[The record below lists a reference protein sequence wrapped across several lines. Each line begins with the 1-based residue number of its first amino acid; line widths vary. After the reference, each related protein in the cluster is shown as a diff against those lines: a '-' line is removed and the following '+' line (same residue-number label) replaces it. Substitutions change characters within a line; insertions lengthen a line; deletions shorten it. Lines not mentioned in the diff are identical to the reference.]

1 MLIDQ
6 SQKHRYFHFDTVL
19 AYLQLEPW
27 DHSQQPWQ
35 ALSSKLSAITPEAE
49 GRSGMQLGRYE
60 ILDAIGLG
68 ASSTVFKARDTLIG
82 RIVAIKTLQSG
93 LNDPAWRERFMAEAR
108 IVGQLSHP
116 RIVKLHDVGIDETS
130 GAPYLVM
137 EYVIGQTLE
146 QHIAGKKIELQQI
159 YGWGAALARAL
170 AYAHE
175 QGIVHG
181 DVKPANIMINQDG
194 RVMLTDFG
202 IARFAA
208 HISQNSGLRGTPA
221 YLSPE
226 QVEGKSTD
234 GRSDL
239 FSLGIVLYQLAT
251 GRRPFQSDSVQAVCA
266 QILKATITPPTKIN
280 PLLPRALDGILA
292 RCLAR
297 NPEDRYA
304 NGEILSTALES
315 GAREPLVLPRRK
327 PTRNRSITTALRY
340 AGAAG
345 LLLLALFA
353 PIAAGF
359 YRHNLQLPPAPVAMY
374 PAPKPPADLL
384 LLRAAQETLASLPE
398 TTEPAQLPPRRQT
411 GRPKSVRTMK
421 RRLAAAEPNS
431 SVAEAS
437 PEAAPLKPAPELAV
451 QPASS
456 ASAAGIPMTIEISA
470 QSSDGTL
477 AVFADHQL
485 VFSTPLASVAEA
497 VGEPF
502 RAVCTLFP
510 GQHQLS
516 VALYKADN
524 SLRAEKQGWAELHH
538 GDSNLLAIRVV
549 KHSKILLLRGTGLEV
564 TWPTGS
570 TDPKSE
576 HGAKNLSVEA
586 AGVEP

>member
-1 MLIDQ
+1 
-6 SQKHRYFHFDTVL
+6 
-19 AYLQLEPW
+19 
-27 DHSQQPWQ
+27 
-35 ALSSKLSAITPEAE
+35 
-49 GRSGMQLGRYE
+49 MQLGRYE
-60 ILDAIGLG
+60 ILEAIGLG

-137 EYVIGQTLE
+137 EYVVGQTLE
-146 QHIAGKKIELQQI
+146 KHVAAKKTDLQQV

-208 HISQNSGLRGTPA
+208 HISQSGSLRGTPA

-226 QVEGKSTD
+226 QIEGKPTD

-251 GRRPFQSDSVQAVCA
+251 GRPPFQSDSLQAVCA
-266 QILKATITPPTKIN
+266 QILKATITPPTRVN
-280 PLLPRALDGILA
+280 PMLPRAFDGIVA

-297 NPEDRYA
+297 NPEDRYE

-315 GAREPLVLPRRK
+315 MARESLVLPRRE
-327 PTRNRSITTALRY
+327 PTRNRSLTTALRY

-345 LLLLALFA
+345 LLLLALFV

-374 PAPKPPADLL
+374 PAPKPPADLP
-384 LLRAAQETLASLPE
+384 RWGDAQEILAPSPE
-398 TTEPAQLPPRRQT
+398 ITEPAQLPPIRQPR
-411 GRPKSVRTMK
+411 RPKSARTLK
-421 RRLAAAEPNS
+421 RRLQAPERTPTA
-431 SVAEAS
+431 AEAS
-437 PEAAPLKPAPELAV
+437 PKVTPLPDPAPRFAEH
-451 QPASS
+451 PASS
-456 ASAAGIPMTIEISA
+456 ARTAGIPMTIEISA
-470 QSSDGTL
+470 QSGDGTL

-485 VFSTPLASVAEA
+485 VFSTPLASVTEA
-497 VGEPF
+497 AREPF

-524 SLRAEKQGWAELHH
+524 SLRAEKQGLAELHH

-564 TWPTGS
+564 TWPTGAA
-570 TDPKSE
+570 DPKSE
-576 HGAKNLSVEA
+576 RRTKNLSVEA
-586 AGVEP
+586 AGIEP